1 MSNQTINKQK
11 LIKLEKDTKKIQKT
25 MQSFKINRKKHQLVW
40 HWFSWF
46 KLPSVFYSKLDHSL
60 DHLEKEFCDKLKL
73 QAKYLIDDID
83 QLVIKTNQT
92 LTSMVQVLDN
102 FNNDINLDLDIK
114 YRRKMSQT
122 SYVLE
127 MEIKEE
133 RILNTRN
140 AIDRMKSI
148 LNSIDL
154 KID

>member
-1 MSNQTINKQK
+1 
-11 LIKLEKDTKKIQKT
+11 
-25 MQSFKINRKKHQLVW
+25 
-40 HWFSWF
+40 
-46 KLPSVFYSKLDHSL
+46 
-60 DHLEKEFCDKLKL
+60 
-73 QAKYLIDDID
+73 
-83 QLVIKTNQT
+83 
-92 LTSMVQVLDN
+92 MVQVLDN

-122 SYVLE
+122 SYDLE

-148 LNSIDL
+148 LNSINL